1 MTAPIQSSW
10 VGPKPTATTG
20 AAAVAVAVSAPVKR
34 DPSVPATSTP
44 GVVTESPTIQQ
55 QQQQQQQQSKE
66 PFYALVVDSGVI
78 VKSSGEIITKLRGVA
93 RRYVCPYGVIEE
105 IRDSRSRQALQQ
117 AQALLNLTP
126 RQPTSQSIER
136 VIDFAKQTG
145 DFPSLSTVDIHVL
158 ALTLDMEREGCI
170 ASADSAA
177 TAAAAAASATPATED
192 STGVGVTTTTTT
204 LQSAALLKHIRTT
217 PKRTL
222 GLGKITQLNNN
233 TKTTSTAT
241 PTNTTTDKTNDT
253 VAEDDGTNNK
263 NSLLDPSSVEGGND
277 DEEGTP
283 PQGVPSPDASMF
295 ILDDDDFDDD
305 DEEDDDD
312 EQDQE
317 EEDDVDAVQPQ
328 KLQGDGKDDGATPPF
343 GPLPTQPAS
352 NESNITKDLPPRSW
366 AALVNPNA
374 TSITVA
380 MEAPA
385 STGWASSTSLP
396 TATDKNMSGAA
407 ASMDTTNGGQFDD
420 ADDEDIGGGDRENA
434 DTIED
439 SLEVELEKD
448 FPSLAAASTVPYTEH
463 DDDDD
468 VDVDQKDNSHNDVAV
483 NGNDI
488 VEKDINDGEN
498 IDLDDQNND
507 DPAKN
512 SGLGLFERTDA
523 EKKRALKPVSKSGRL
538 YNTLGKY
545 KKLAL
550 PTKQLTKSPNKLS
563 QVNDKDEGQQKEEL
577 VEASASIQD
586 PNGPKTKILT
596 TSLAETMEENDD
608 DGEGWISSVSGIRS
622 SSMNFGSSAGT
633 KFVDNTSGTGNE
645 SQQSHSTN
653 STLPPPRSCRSACT
667 TTDFAMQNVL
677 LQMNLLL
684 WSAVD
689 GMEIKRLKTW
699 VIRCG
704 VCYKVHPADDQF
716 EGRIKRMFCSH
727 CGSGDMMQRVS
738 ASVDGKTGRLKLHFS
753 RKSAVRQKHAN
764 ARGTKFSLPK
774 AGTHNRFQGDLLLRE
789 DQLLMGAW
797 NQKMKIKTGRKQSLA
812 KAESIFG
819 KDLSTS
825 VGGAPNAYSPD
836 DIRVGFGAPR
846 RNNPNSA
853 KGRERR
859 GKKKKSSDRACGM
872 RRY

>member
-10 VGPKPTATTG
+10 VGPTATNTTG
-20 AAAVAVAVSAPVKR
+20 ATSATSPPDPSSAPA
-34 DPSVPATSTP
+34 PATKHQP
-44 GVVTESPTIQQ
+44 PKQQ
-55 QQQQQQQQSKE
+55 PKQQ

-93 RRYVCPYGVIEE
+93 QRYVCPYGVIEE

-117 AQALLNLTP
+117 AQTLLDLTP
-126 RQPTSQSIER
+126 RHPTPQSIEA
-136 VIDFAKQTG
+136 IIEFSKQTG

-158 ALTLDMEREGCI
+158 ALTLDMEREGC
-170 ASADSAA
+170 SV
-177 TAAAAAASATPATED
+177 AAAAAANDGSDAAA
-192 STGVGVTTTTTT
+192 TTTT
-204 LQSAALLKHIRTT
+204 LQSSALLLQHIRTT

-222 GLGKITQLNNN
+222 GLGKITQLNN
-233 TKTTSTAT
+233 TKTTTGTSTITESERSNTSSAGEG
-241 PTNTTTDKTNDT
+241 TNT
-253 VAEDDGTNNK
+253 
-263 NSLLDPSSVEGGND
+263 NSSPPSPGG
-277 DEEGTP
+277 DEAPT
-283 PQGVPSPDASMF
+283 QGVSSPDASMF
-295 ILDDDDFDDD
+295 ILDDDDFD
-305 DEEDDDD
+305 EDDDD
-312 EQDQE
+312 DDESDDQDEVEEQEQE
-317 EEDDVDAVQPQ
+317 NNLEAAQTEMLQVEDTDN
-328 KLQGDGKDDGATPPF
+328 GTSCSSGPP
-343 GPLPTQPAS
+343 PARPSSS
-352 NESNITKDLPPRSW
+352 NESSITNAAPPKSW

-374 TSITVA
+374 ATAVAATTPAATVWT
-380 MEAPA
+380 A
-385 STGWASSTSLP
+385 STSPT
-396 TATDKNMSGAA
+396 TATYTNGSGA
-407 ASMDTTNGGQFDD
+407 SMGGQFDD
-420 ADDEDIGGGDRENA
+420 ADDDDDKEGSADIDENVDA
-434 DTIED
+434 
-439 SLEVELEKD
+439 ELEKQ
-448 FPSLAAASTVPYTEH
+448 FPSLAAASTVPVTEHDEH

-468 VDVDQKDNSHNDVAV
+468 DEQKDKDADV
-483 NGNDI
+483 NENHI
-488 VEKDINDGEN
+488 VEKDINDGDN
-498 IDLDDQNND
+498 NDLDQNHD
-507 DPAKN
+507 DPAN
-512 SGLGLFERTDA
+512 SGGLFDRTDE
-523 EKKRALKPVSKSGRL
+523 EKKRALQPVSKSGRL

-550 PTKQLTKSPNKLS
+550 PSKQLNKSPNKQS
-563 QVNDKDEGQQKEEL
+563 DDKGEVQEPKAV
-577 VEASASIQD
+577 VESSASIQN
-586 PNGPKTKILT
+586 PNGQKTKILT
-596 TSLAETMEENDD
+596 TSLAETMEANDD

-622 SSMNFGSSAGT
+622 SSMNFGSGAGT
-633 KFVDNTSGTGNE
+633 KFADNANEDGNE
-645 SQQSHSTN
+645 PQQPQSTN

-846 RNNPNSA
+846 RHNPNSA